1 MAHTTLDEA
10 QIRETAYLLWLD
22 EGQPTGRDQEHWLKA
37 IDALTPAKPK
47 RKSVRKTVANSAK
60 KAAPKAAPK
69 AAAKPKAKAASKK
82 KPATKSASQ

>member
-60 KAAPKAAPK
+60 KAAPKAA
-69 AAAKPKAKAASKK
+69 AKPKAKAASKK